1 MDTDPLVYL
10 LPHLEQLDFT
20 SAQVKVSATICTT
33 FSFSAILLLSY
44 IAFSHSV
51 LFKYRLCKKDKLFW
65 CLSIVR
71 ILFGLF
77 SGFLGFW
84 LVAFDN
90 KLHKDIVNAS
100 SISIFIGTYV
110 SMGFFIMDGIVVF
123 GSIIISRKVDYG
135 LVIHHILSS
144 LSIIFIIYYEKGFFF
159 LAVGLLCEIVE
170 PFDCFSWMLQKANL
184 NHLFVWKIS
193 QLGLIHILHCRT
205 IFEGY
210 ALYKMYQQWKNVVT
224 NMPVAVVLFI
234 TPLMLIQLFFASP
247 QWAYKKMMKMPH
259 LTTYKGKYGAKE
271 QTSLLNGKSDSVVK
285 DFDCNRYASQKEE

>member
-1 MDTDPLVYL
+1 MMEILIQCGHFTLCSNQTCTQIL
-10 LPHLEQLDFT
+10 WFTSSLICMEQLDLT
-20 SAQVKVSATICTT
+20 SAQVKCQLPFAPPSVFQPTT
-33 FSFSAILLLSY
+33 ALVHCFQSFCVIQIPSLQ
-44 IAFSHSV
+44 
-51 LFKYRLCKKDKLFW
+51 KDKLFW

-123 GSIIISRKVDYG
+123 GSIIVSRKVDYG

-144 LSIIFIIYYEKGFFF
+144 LSIIIIYYEKGFFF

-184 NHLFVWKIS
+184 NHLFVWKIDK
-193 QLGLIHILHCRT
+193 LR
-205 IFEGY
+205 F
-210 ALYKMYQQWKNVVT
+210 M
-224 NMPVAVVLFI
+224 
-234 TPLMLIQLFFASP
+234 
-247 QWAYKKMMKMPH
+247 
-259 LTTYKGKYGAKE
+259 
-271 QTSLLNGKSDSVVK
+271 
-285 DFDCNRYASQKEE
+285 